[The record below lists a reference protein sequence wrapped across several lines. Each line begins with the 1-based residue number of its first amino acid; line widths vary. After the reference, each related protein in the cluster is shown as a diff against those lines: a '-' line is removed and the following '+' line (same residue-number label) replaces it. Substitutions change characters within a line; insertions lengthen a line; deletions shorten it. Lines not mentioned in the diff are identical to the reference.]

1 MNKAMLIGYVGRD
14 PEVKY
19 YDADQCMAQVS
30 IATTERAYVLP
41 NGTLVPERTDWHNL
55 VFCEQLAKAVERYV
69 HKGDKIY
76 VEGRIR
82 YRAYDDKKGM
92 RRYVTEIY
100 VDNMELLSSRSSQT
114 SSATPAQQPAEK
126 PRQATAED
134 VNKLPF

>member
-55 VFCEQLAKAVERYV
+55 VFWEQLAKAVERYV
-69 HKGDKIY
+69 HKGDKLY
-76 VEGRIR
+76 VEGRVR
-82 YRAYDDKKGM
+82 YTTFDDKHGV
-92 RRYVTEIY
+92 RHQVTEIWGE
-100 VDNMELLSSRSSQT
+100 NMEMLTPKSASQNGGGNN
-114 SSATPAQQPAEK
+114 AGQTPTGQ
-126 PRQATAED
+126 R
-134 VNKLPF
+134 

>member
-1 MNKAMLIGYVGRD
+1 MLIGYVGRD

-55 VFCEQLAKAVERYV
+55 VFWEQLAKAVERYV